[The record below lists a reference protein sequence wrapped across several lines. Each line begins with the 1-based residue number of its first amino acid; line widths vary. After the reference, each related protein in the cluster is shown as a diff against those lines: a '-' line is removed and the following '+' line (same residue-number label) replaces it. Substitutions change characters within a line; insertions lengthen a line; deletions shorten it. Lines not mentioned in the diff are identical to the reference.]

1 MYDPSM
7 RVLAVLELL
16 QSYES
21 ISGTELARRLE
32 VSPRSVQRY
41 ILRLQDLGI
50 PVLGQ
55 RGVGGSY
62 RLKAGFA
69 LPPMMFSSEEAFAV
83 ALGLQA
89 LQHLGLQDLTPAA
102 HTVYAK
108 LQRVLPQS
116 IREQIQTLEQ
126 SLHLDAAP
134 WIVNTDVTILRTL
147 LQAARQHQV
156 VQFLYISTKKDPSS
170 RRVQV
175 SQVLHWNGRWY
186 ALGWCEL
193 RQDTRVFRLDR
204 IKNLELF
211 ETRFAPP
218 APFDAIAFLQR
229 TMSDALITH
238 QISVWL
244 ELPPD
249 ALRGRISTWGT
260 QIQAE
265 HGGTR
270 LLCERDNLEAFAAM
284 LLGLGCLVRIEKPL
298 ALLEAWQKLQQRCTE
313 LLEYNSKM
321 P

>member
-50 PVLGQ
+50 PVQGQ

-89 LQHLGLQDLTPAA
+89 LQHLGLQDLTSAA
-102 HTVYAK
+102 QTVHAK
-108 LQRVLPQS
+108 LQRVLPHS

-126 SLHLDAAP
+126 SLHMDAEP
-134 WIVNTDVTILRTL
+134 WVVNTDAGILKIL
-147 LQAARQHQV
+147 LQAARQNRV
-156 VQFLYISTKKDPSS
+156 VQFLYCKTEPSM
-170 RRVQV
+170 RRVQI

-186 ALGWCEL
+186 AFGWCEL
-193 RQDTRVFRLDR
+193 REDTRVFRLDR
-204 IKNLELF
+204 IKDLELL
-211 ETRFAPP
+211 ETMFTPTAPI
-218 APFDAIAFLQR
+218 DAIALLQQ
-229 TMSDALITH
+229 TMFDTPKNH

-244 ELPPD
+244 EYPPD
-249 ALRGRISTWGT
+249 ILGRRISSWGT

-265 HGGTR
+265 SGGTR
-270 LLCERDNLEAFAAM
+270 LRCERSNLEAFAAM
-284 LLGLGCLVRIEKPL
+284 LLGLGCMVRVDEPL
-298 ALLEAWQKLQQRCTE
+298 ALLEAWQSLQKRCTH
-313 LLEYNSKM
+313 LIEYNSKAS
-321 P
+321 